1 MLQWN
6 SGYLFDRKLP
16 CDDRSTT
23 VSTSCQCHEENS
35 NTGTVSIIG
44 RCESQS
50 WSMQRY
56 NYLSDTLPNRLLYS
70 VPRCDAWRAF
80 IQLIGKYT
88 KYGLPFERFPFEFT
102 CGRRRDVDRVQG
114 GRIKLLRRATAV
126 TAYGLFGCCCFRLAC
141 HPSAAYWK
149 WTARLGK

>member
-1 MLQWN
+1 MMLQWS
-6 SGYLFDRKLP
+6 SGYLFDTKLP

-23 VSTSCQCHEENS
+23 VSTSCQCHGENS

-44 RCESQS
+44 RCESQ
-50 WSMQRY
+50 SMQRY

-70 VPRCDAWRAF
+70 VPRCDAGRAF

-102 CGRRRDVDRVQG
+102 CGRRRDVDRVKG

-149 WTARLGK
+149 